1 VKDNPILDRV
11 IEVVTKAPRTGWCL
25 GRRCGHRASS
35 YVCYVPGAFVFPAHL
50 ATAARDP
57 PELPGYLISGID

>member
-35 YVCYVPGAFVFPAHL
+35 YVCYVLGAFVFP
-50 ATAARDP
+50 D
-57 PELPGYLISGID
+57 ISRHRLREPAW